1 MSKTRLTD
9 YLVANGEVGISAG
22 RSKIASEILAKKIPA
37 FVFIQARQG
46 SSYESLLRD
55 AVSGNYAREEEIE
68 LVSSRIHREELL
80 KMALG
85 QDVNI
90 GILRGIWIDTDAVA
104 ALHGAADV
112 VGATADL
119 SVTQKWEPIPVPPK
133 AQVMGELVIEVLN
146 SLEKFPEQVTPKRLF
161 SFVCKEADIGGFSLA
176 KRKDPTNGSADIYRG
191 NVKVTQQKIKDTLR
205 YLRKSISDSRK
216 S

>member
-9 YLVANGEVGISAG
+9 YLVANGEIGISAG

-55 AVSGNYAREEEIE
+55 ALSGNYAREEEIE

-85 QDVNI
+85 QDVDI
-90 GILRGIWIDTDAVA
+90 DILRGIWIDTDAVG
-104 ALHGAADV
+104 ALHRAADV
-112 VGATADL
+112 VDATADL
-119 SVTQKWEPIPVPPK
+119 SVMQKWEPIPVPPK
-133 AQVMGELVIEVLN
+133 AQVMGELVIEMLN
-146 SLEKFPEQVTPKRLF
+146 SLEEFPEQVTPTRLF
-161 SFVCKEADIGGFSLA
+161 SFVCKEADIGGFSLT
-176 KRKDPTNGSADIYRG
+176 KRKDPTNGDVDIYRG
-191 NVKVTQQKIKDTLR
+191 NVKVTQRKIKDTLR
-205 YLRKSISDSRK
+205 HVRKSISDSRK